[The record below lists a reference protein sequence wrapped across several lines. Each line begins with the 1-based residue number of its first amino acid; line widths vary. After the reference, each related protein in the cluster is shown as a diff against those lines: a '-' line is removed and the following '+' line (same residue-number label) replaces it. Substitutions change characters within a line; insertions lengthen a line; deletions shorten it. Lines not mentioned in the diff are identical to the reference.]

1 MFGKLKHILI
11 FLTVMGL
18 NGPIFSQN
26 VSGTV
31 VDAATKQPIA
41 FANVWIA
48 GTQQGTT
55 TNLKGEFQIQD
66 VKNDTVMVS
75 FLGYHLK
82 RVSFSAKQNSSL
94 VILLEEDVKLLLEV
108 TIRPEIER
116 AKELFGKI
124 QEHRKENRRRI
135 QNVDEYKTL
144 ENTSVYAAID
154 TSSNIRRYIDD
165 FDEVTIEGDQEG
177 LRFAPI
183 YLREEAK
190 SYRRDSVELKYA
202 KKEGIFPTLNMA
214 IETYIL
220 QNIAVD
226 VDFYKDVIYILERGF
241 TSPLSGSALSQ
252 YSIYLD
258 DSTMVDGVKRFQFT
272 YVPKNKF
279 DPLFSG
285 HFEIEDST
293 FALTEITAHI
303 AKDANINFVNGF
315 KSKVVYRE
323 RPDGGLFYDRQM
335 VGLNISLIQRRDS
348 TDRYSARRLENVSAG
363 NWLVNKSIQYS
374 LSPELD
380 EIRPQLWKN
389 QPEFSQESLEDE
401 AYIKVARIKDND
413 LVKGVDAVGGLVLTG
428 FLNVGKIDIGPM
440 FDVYSRN
447 AIEGQRFSIPLR
459 TSEKFNDRFSVGGF
473 LGYGT
478 TSKEFKYGANLDL
491 QPFESDKLLFRFA
504 YHNDYTL
511 ISNDRFY
518 RLIKQNPNNKGT
530 GNVIAVLTTR
540 EKNPYLKLEESYE
553 MRVEYR
559 ADSDIILEF
568 TPYFVSSSATG
579 EVKFV
584 RQDVD
589 FPSYDNYGAA
599 FTVRL
604 PFGQHYDRFFFDR
617 VYYINPTPLVNLS
630 GEIGQTLLPGQS
642 PGGGG
647 YYGRLRFS
655 IQGRLILGQV
665 FMNYMTELGYLVGDA
680 SYTLLDQPVGSMSL
694 GYAKYEY
701 NLLHHASFA
710 HNATSNTH
718 VHFNGGGILMN
729 SVPLLRRLKLREI
742 LSFKVHIG
750 KLTHDYNGV
759 FDLPEFFHNE
769 FTEPYA
775 EVGFGFT
782 NILKVLRI
790 EYVHQLNQTYIDRS
804 FTDNGG
810 IRIRAEM
817 SF

>member
-1 MFGKLKHILI
+1 MAQ
-11 FLTVMGL
+11 
-18 NGPIFSQN
+18 S
-26 VSGTV
+26 VSGRV
-31 VDAATKQPIA
+31 VDAHTKQPIA

-55 TNLKGEFQIQD
+55 TNLKGEFEIPD
-66 VKNDTVMVS
+66 VESDTLMVS
-75 FLGYHLK
+75 FLGYHVK
-82 RVSFSAKQNSSL
+82 RLPFNPGSNSPLS
-94 VILLEEDVKLLLEV
+94 ILLEEDFQLLGEV

-116 AKELFGKI
+116 AKELFDKI
-124 QEHRKENRRRI
+124 QEHKKENRHRI
-135 QNVDEYKTL
+135 QSVDEYKTL

-154 TSSNIRRYIDD
+154 TSSNIKRYIDD
-165 FDEVTIEGDQEG
+165 FDEVTIESDHEG

-183 YLREEAK
+183 YLFEEAK
-190 SYRRDSVELKYA
+190 SHQRDSVDLKYA
-202 KKEGIFPTLNMA
+202 KKEGVFPTLNMA

-220 QNIAVD
+220 QNITVD
-226 VDFYKDVIYILERGF
+226 IDFYKDVIYILERGF
-241 TSPLSGSALSQ
+241 ISPLSGSALSQ
-252 YSIYLD
+252 YNIYLD
-258 DSTMVDGVKRFQFT
+258 DSTFVDGKKYFQFT

-285 HFEIEDST
+285 HFEIEDTT

-303 AKDANINFVNGF
+303 AKEANINFVNGF

-323 RPDGGLFYDRQM
+323 LPDGGLFYDRQM
-335 VGLNISLIQRRDS
+335 VGINISLIQRRDS
-348 TDRYSARRLENVSAG
+348 TDRYSAKRLENVSAG

-380 EIRPQLWKN
+380 EIKPQLWKN
-389 QPEFSQESLEDE
+389 QPEFATESLEDD

-413 LVKGVDAVGGLVLTG
+413 LVKGIDAIGGLALTG
-428 FLNVGKIDIGPM
+428 FLNVGKVDIGPM
-440 FDVYSRN
+440 FDIYSRN

-491 QPFESDKLLFRFA
+491 QPFKSDKLLFRLA

-540 EKNPYLKLEESYE
+540 EKNPYLKLEENYE
-553 MRVEYR
+553 FRVEYR
-559 ADSDIILEF
+559 ANSDVILEF
-568 TPYFVSSSATG
+568 TPYFLSNTATG

-584 RQDVD
+584 KEGID
-589 FPSYDNYGAA
+589 FPTYDNYGAA

-617 VYYINPTPLVNLS
+617 VYYLNPTPLVNLS
-630 GEIGQTLLPGQS
+630 AEVGQSLLPGQAVNDA
-642 PGGGG
+642 G

-655 IQGRLILGQV
+655 IQGRLVLGQI
-665 FMNYMTELGYLVGDA
+665 FMDYMTELGYLVGEA
-680 SYTLLDQPVGSMSL
+680 PYTLLDQPVGSMSL

-718 VHFNGGGILMN
+718 IHFNGGGILMN
-729 SVPLLRRLKLREI
+729 SVPLLRRFKLREI
-742 LSFKVHIG
+742 LSLKVHVG
-750 KLTHDYNGV
+750 KLTGDYEGV

-769 FTEPYA
+769 YTEPYA

-790 EYVHQLNQTYIDRS
+790 EYVHQLNQSYLNRN
-804 FTDNGG
+804 FTDNDG